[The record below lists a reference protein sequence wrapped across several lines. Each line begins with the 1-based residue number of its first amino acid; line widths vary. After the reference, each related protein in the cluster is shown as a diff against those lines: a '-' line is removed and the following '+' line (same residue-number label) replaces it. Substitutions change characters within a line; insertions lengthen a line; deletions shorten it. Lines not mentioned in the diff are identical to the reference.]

1 MRKRR
6 QKEKTQKKIFFENS
20 QKNTLLEKTNQGAG
34 NKEAKAKGKNTHSKF
49 YKFLWS

>member
-6 QKEKTQKKIFFENS
+6 QKEKTHIENS

-34 NKEAKAKGKNTHSKF
+34 NEKAKAKGKNTHSKF
-49 YKFLWS
+49 YKSLRS